1 MNSCTPT
8 TKKGSRPVS
17 SDFARLAAQ
26 ENLSRADLVKIL
38 GATEPEEIEAV
49 RAEAERVLLENCG
62 DGVYLRGLVEASNAC
77 ACDCLYCG
85 IRKSNRTVNRYTL
98 SLDDIM
104 ACARQCAEMGYGSM
118 VIQSGE
124 RADKKF
130 IDLIAG
136 VVERIKAETRTEQ
149 QPEGLGITLCI
160 GQQSYETYK
169 RLYDAGA
176 HRYLLRIETTNPELF
191 ARIHPSDQSFASRVE
206 CLSMLREIG
215 YQVGTGV
222 MIGLP
227 GQTLGNLADDILFF
241 ARHDIDMI
249 GMGPFIPHP
258 ETPLGDAPCLDVE
271 DRVRLAL
278 LMIAATRLK
287 LRDVN
292 IASTTALQALDPVGR
307 EKGLK
312 FGANVIM
319 PQMSPQDV
327 RADYQLYPGKPCLD
341 ENAKEC
347 QSCLNMRIEFAGR
360 KIGYHAWGDSLH
372 ARRRRESAD
381 EKPKS

>member
-1 MNSCTPT
+1 MSFCTPT
-8 TKKGSRPVS
+8 TRKGSRPVS
-17 SDFARLAAQ
+17 ESFARLAAQ
-26 ENLSRADLVKIL
+26 ETLSRGDLVKIL
-38 GATEPEEIEAV
+38 GAKEPADVEAI

-85 IRKSNRTVNRYTL
+85 IRKSNRDVHRYTL
-98 SLDDIM
+98 SADDIL
-104 ACARQCAEMGYGSM
+104 ACARQCSDYGYGSM

-130 IDLIAG
+130 IDLVAEA
-136 VVERIKAETRTEQ
+136 VARIKSETQTEK
-149 QPEGLGITLCI
+149 QPDGLGITLCI

-176 HRYLLRIETTNPELF
+176 HRYLLRIETTNPALF
-191 ARIHPSDQSFASRVE
+191 AKIHPADQSFESRVE
-206 CLSMLREIG
+206 CLGMLRDIG

-227 GQTLGNLADDILFF
+227 GQTLEDLADDILFF
-241 ARHDIDMI
+241 GRYDIDMI

-258 ETPLGDAPCLDVE
+258 DTPLGDLPCLPVPE
-271 DRVRLAL
+271 RVQLAL

-319 PQMSPQDV
+319 PQMSPTDV
-327 RADYQLYPGKPCLD
+327 RQDYQLYPGKPCLD
-341 ENAKEC
+341 ENAKQC

-360 KIGYHAWGDSLH
+360 KIGLYAWGDSLH
-372 ARRRRESAD
+372 ARKRRESAD
-381 EKPKS
+381 EQP

>member
-8 TKKGSRPVS
+8 IKNGSKPFDE
-17 SDFARLAAQ
+17 DFARLAAQ
-26 ENLSRADLVKIL
+26 KDLGRQDLVKL
-38 GATEPEEIEAV
+38 LSASTPEQIEAV
-49 RAEAERVLLENCG
+49 RAEAERVLLANCG
-62 DGVYLRGLVEASNAC
+62 DGVFLRGLVEASNAC

-85 IRKSNRTVNRYTL
+85 IRKSNRDVNRYTL
-98 SLDDIM
+98 SLEDIL
-104 ACARQCAEMGYGSM
+104 ACARQCADYGYGSM

-130 IDLIAG
+130 VDLVAEA
-136 VVERIKAETRTEQ
+136 VARIKAETQTDK
-149 QPEGLGITLCI
+149 QPDGLGITLCI
-160 GQQSYETYK
+160 GQQSYETYQ

-176 HRYLLRIETTNPELF
+176 HRYLLRIESTNPKLF
-191 ARIHPSDQSFASRVE
+191 AKIHPADQTFESRVE
-206 CLSMLREIG
+206 CLRMLRDIG

-227 GQTLGNLADDILFF
+227 GQTIEDLADDILFF
-241 ARHDIDMI
+241 STMDIDMI

-258 ETPLGDAPCLDVE
+258 ETPLWGQPVADVPA
-271 DRVRLAL
+271 RVQLAL

-319 PQMSPQDV
+319 PQMSPTDV

-360 KIGYHAWGDSLH
+360 KIGLYAWGDSQH
-372 ARRRRESAD
+372 AVKRQTSD
-381 EKPKS
+381 E

>member
-1 MNSCTPT
+1 MNFCTPT
-8 TKKGSRPVS
+8 TRKGSRPVS
-17 SDFARLAAQ
+17 GGFANLAARKA
-26 ENLSRADLVKIL
+26 LSREDLVKIL
-38 GATEPEEIEAV
+38 GAKEPADIEAI
-49 RAEAERVLLENCG
+49 RAEAERVLLKNCG
-62 DGVYLRGLVEASNAC
+62 EGVYLRGLVEASNAC
-77 ACDCLYCG
+77 ARDCLYCG
-85 IRKSNRTVNRYTL
+85 IRKSNRGVHRYTL
-98 SLDDIM
+98 SVDDILL
-104 ACARQCAEMGYGSM
+104 CAHQCAEYGYGSM

-130 IDLIAG
+130 VDLITDAVG
-136 VVERIKAETRTEQ
+136 RIKAETRTDK
-149 QPEGLGITLCI
+149 QPEGLGLTLCI
-160 GQQSYETYK
+160 GQQDYDTYK
-169 RLYDAGA
+169 RLFDAGA

-191 ARIHPSDQSFASRVE
+191 TKLHPVDQTFESRVE
-206 CLSMLREIG
+206 CLKMLRDIG

-227 GQTLGNLADDILFF
+227 GQTLEDLADDILFF
-241 ARHDIDMI
+241 AKYDIDMI

-258 ETPLGDAPCLDVE
+258 DTPLGGEPCPDVP
-271 DRVRLAL
+271 DRVQRAL

-292 IASTTALQALDPVGR
+292 IASTTALQALDPIGR

-319 PQMSPQDV
+319 PQMSPTDV
-327 RADYQLYPGKPCLD
+327 RQDYQLYPGKPCLD

-360 KIGYHAWGDSLH
+360 KIGLYAWGDSLH
-372 ARRRRESAD
+372 ARKRCENAD
-381 EKPKS
+381 DHKV

>member
-8 TKKGSRPVS
+8 TRNGSRAQS
-17 SDFARLAAQ
+17 EEFAELAARSD
-26 ENLSRADLVKIL
+26 LSRQDLVKIL
-38 GATEPEEIEAV
+38 SARTPEEIEAV

-85 IRKSNRTVNRYTL
+85 IRKSNRDVNRYTL
-98 SLDDIM
+98 SLEDIL
-104 ACARQCAEMGYGSM
+104 ACARQCADYGYGSM

-130 IDLIAG
+130 IDLVAAAIA
-136 VVERIKAETRTEQ
+136 RIKEETRTEQ
-149 QPEGLGITLCI
+149 QPAGLGITLCV
-160 GQQSYETYK
+160 GQQSFETYK
-169 RLYDAGA
+169 RLYEAGA
-176 HRYLLRIETTNPELF
+176 HRYLLRIETTNPKLF
-191 ARIHPSDQSFASRVE
+191 SQIHPADQTFESRIE
-206 CLSMLREIG
+206 CLTMLRDIG

-227 GQTLGNLADDILFF
+227 GQTLEDLADDIFF
-241 ARHDIDMI
+241 FSKLDIDMI

-258 ETPLGDAPCLDVE
+258 GTPLGDLPVADVPE
-271 DRVRLAL
+271 RVRLAL

-307 EKGLK
+307 EKGLR

-319 PQMSPQDV
+319 PQMSPTDV
-327 RADYQLYPGKPCLD
+327 RQDYQLYPGKPCLD

-360 KIGYHAWGDSLH
+360 KIGLYAWGDSLH
-372 ARRRRESAD
+372 ARKRHAD
-381 EKPKS
+381 EKV

>member
-8 TKKGSRPVS
+8 IKNGSRPF
-17 SDFARLAAQ
+17 DEEYARLAAQ
-26 ENLSRADLVKIL
+26 KDLGRQDLVKL
-38 GATEPEEIEAV
+38 LSARTPEQIEAV
-49 RAEAERVLLENCG
+49 RAEAERVLLANCG
-62 DGVYLRGLVEASNAC
+62 DGVFLRGLVEASNAC

-85 IRKSNRTVNRYTL
+85 IRKSNRDVNRYTL
-98 SLDDIM
+98 SLEDIL
-104 ACARQCAEMGYGSM
+104 ACARQCADYGYGSM

-130 IDLIAG
+130 VDLVAEA
-136 VVERIKAETRTEQ
+136 VARIKAETQTDK
-149 QPEGLGITLCI
+149 QPDGLGITLCI

-176 HRYLLRIETTNPELF
+176 HRYLLRIESTNPKLF
-191 ARIHPSDQSFASRVE
+191 AKIHPADQTFESRVE
-206 CLSMLREIG
+206 CLKMLRDIG

-227 GQTLGNLADDILFF
+227 GQTIEDLADDILFF
-241 ARHDIDMI
+241 STMDIDMI

-258 ETPLGDAPCLDVE
+258 ETPLWGEPVADVPA
-271 DRVRLAL
+271 RVQLAL

-319 PQMSPQDV
+319 PQMSPTDV

-360 KIGYHAWGDSLH
+360 KIGLYAWGDSQH
-372 ARRRRESAD
+372 AVKRQTSD
-381 EKPKS
+381 E

>member
-8 TKKGSRPVS
+8 TRNGSRPF
-17 SDFARLAAQ
+17 DEEYARLAAQ
-26 ENLSRADLVKIL
+26 KELGRRDLVKL
-38 GATEPEEIEAV
+38 LSASTPEQIEAV
-49 RAEAERVLLENCG
+49 RAEAERVLLAHCG
-62 DGVYLRGLVEASNAC
+62 DGVFLRGLVEASNAC

-85 IRKSNRTVNRYTL
+85 IRKSNRDVNRYTL
-98 SLDDIM
+98 SLEDIL
-104 ACARQCAEMGYGSM
+104 ACARQCADYGYGSM

-130 IDLIAG
+130 VDLVAEA
-136 VVERIKAETRTEQ
+136 VARIKTETRTDK
-149 QPEGLGITLCI
+149 QPDGLGITLCI

-176 HRYLLRIETTNPELF
+176 HRYLLRIETTNPALF
-191 ARIHPSDQSFASRVE
+191 AKIHPADQTFESRVA
-206 CLSMLREIG
+206 CLKMLRDIG

-227 GQTLGNLADDILFF
+227 GQTLEDLADDILFF
-241 ARHDIDMI
+241 SKMDIDMI

-258 ETPLGDAPCLDVE
+258 DTPLWGEPVADVPA
-271 DRVRLAL
+271 RVQLAL

-319 PQMSPQDV
+319 PQMSPTDV

-360 KIGYHAWGDSLH
+360 KIGLYAWGDSQH
-372 ARRRRESAD
+372 AVKRLKSD
-381 EKPKS
+381 EQPD

>member
-8 TKKGSRPVS
+8 TRSGSRPAS
-17 SDFARLAAQ
+17 PEFASLAAQ
-26 ENLSRADLVKIL
+26 THLSRQDLVKIL
-38 GATEPEEIEAV
+38 AAREPDEIEAV
-49 RAEAERVLLENCG
+49 RAEAERVLLQNCG

-85 IRKSNRTVNRYTL
+85 IRKSNREVNRYTL
-98 SLDDIM
+98 SLDDIL
-104 ACARQCAEMGYGSM
+104 ACARQCADYGYGSM

-130 IDLIAG
+130 IDLVAEA
-136 VVERIKAETRTEQ
+136 VARIRAETRTDK
-149 QPEGLGITLCI
+149 QPEGLGITLCV

-169 RLYDAGA
+169 RLYEAGA
-176 HRYLLRIETTNPELF
+176 HRYLLRIETTNPALF
-191 ARIHPSDQSFASRVE
+191 AKIHPADQTFESRVE
-206 CLSMLREIG
+206 CLKMLRDIG

-227 GQTLGNLADDILFF
+227 GQTPEDLADDILFF
-241 ARHDIDMI
+241 SKFDIDMI

-258 ETPLGDAPCLDVE
+258 DTPLGDEPVAEVAE
-271 DRVRLAL
+271 RVRLAL
-278 LMIAATRLK
+278 LMVAATRLK

-292 IASTTALQALDPVGR
+292 IAATTALQALDPVGR
-307 EKGLK
+307 EKGLR

-319 PQMSPQDV
+319 PQMSPTDV
-327 RADYQLYPGKPCLD
+327 RQDYQLYPGKPCLD
-341 ENAKEC
+341 ENAQEC

-360 KIGYHAWGDSLH
+360 KVGLYAWGDSLH
-372 ARRRRESAD
+372 ARKRRESVN
-381 EKPKS
+381 ETL

>member
-8 TKKGSRPVS
+8 IKNGSKPFDE
-17 SDFARLAAQ
+17 DFARLAARKDLGRQ
-26 ENLSRADLVKIL
+26 DLVKL
-38 GATEPEEIEAV
+38 LSASTPEQIEAV
-49 RAEAERVLLENCG
+49 RAEAERVLLANCG
-62 DGVYLRGLVEASNAC
+62 DGVFLRGLVEASNAC

-85 IRKSNRTVNRYTL
+85 IRKSNRDVNRYTL
-98 SLDDIM
+98 SLEDIL
-104 ACARQCAEMGYGSM
+104 ACARQCADYGYGSM

-130 IDLIAG
+130 VDLVAEA
-136 VVERIKAETRTEQ
+136 VARIKAETQTDK
-149 QPEGLGITLCI
+149 QPDGLGITLCI

-176 HRYLLRIETTNPELF
+176 HRYLLRIESTNPKLF
-191 ARIHPSDQSFASRVE
+191 AKIHPADQTFESRVE
-206 CLSMLREIG
+206 CLRMLRDIG

-227 GQTLGNLADDILFF
+227 GQTIEDLADDILFF
-241 ARHDIDMI
+241 STMDIDMI

-258 ETPLGDAPCLDVE
+258 DTPLWGQPVADVPA
-271 DRVRLAL
+271 RVQLAL

-319 PQMSPQDV
+319 PQMSPTDV

-360 KIGYHAWGDSLH
+360 KIGLYAWGDSQH
-372 ARRRRESAD
+372 AVKRQTSD
-381 EKPKS
+381 E

>member
-8 TKKGSRPVS
+8 TRSGSRPVS
-17 SDFARLAAQ
+17 QEFARLAAQ
-26 ENLSRADLVKIL
+26 KDLSRQDLVKIL
-38 GATEPEEIEAV
+38 GAREPDQIEAV

-85 IRKSNRTVNRYTL
+85 IRKSNRDVHRYTL
-98 SLDDIM
+98 SLEDIL
-104 ACARQCAEMGYGSM
+104 ACARQCADYGYGSM

-130 IDLIAG
+130 IDLVAEAVG
-136 VVERIKAETRTEQ
+136 HIKSETRTDK

-169 RLYDAGA
+169 RLYEAGA
-176 HRYLLRIETTNPELF
+176 HRYLLRIETTNPKLF
-191 ARIHPSDQSFASRVE
+191 AKIHPADQTFESRVE
-206 CLSMLREIG
+206 CLAMLRDIG

-227 GQTLGNLADDILFF
+227 GQTLDDLADDILFF
-241 ARHDIDMI
+241 SKRDIDMI

-258 ETPLGDAPCLDVE
+258 GTPLGNEPVAEVPE
-271 DRVRLAL
+271 RVQLAL

-307 EKGLK
+307 EKGLR

-319 PQMSPQDV
+319 PQMSPTDV
-327 RADYQLYPGKPCLD
+327 REDYQLYPGKPCLD

-360 KIGYHAWGDSLH
+360 KIGLYAWGDSLH
-372 ARRRRESAD
+372 ARKRRAHETI
-381 EKPKS
+381 

>member
-1 MNSCTPT
+1 MNSCTPIT
-8 TKKGSRPVS
+8 RKGPSTVS
-17 SDFARLAAQ
+17 LEFAALAARKD
-26 ENLSRADLVKIL
+26 LGRDDLVKLL
-38 GATEPEEIEAV
+38 GAREPGEIEAV

-62 DGVYLRGLVEASNAC
+62 NGVYLRGLVEASNAC

-85 IRKSNRTVNRYTL
+85 IRKSNRDVNRYTL
-98 SLDDIM
+98 SADEIM
-104 ACARQCAEMGYGSM
+104 DCARQCAEMGYGSM

-124 RADKKF
+124 RADRKF
-130 IDLIAG
+130 LDTVAE
-136 VVERIKAETRTEQ
+136 VVERIKRETRTEQ

-176 HRYLLRIETTNPELF
+176 HRYLLRIETTNPKLF
-191 ARIHPSDQSFASRVE
+191 ARIHPAGQTFESRVE
-206 CLSMLREIG
+206 CLAMLRDIG

-227 GQTLGNLADDILFF
+227 FQTLDDLAGDILFF
-241 ARHDIDMI
+241 AKYDIDMI

-258 ETPLGDAPCLDVE
+258 DTPLGHEPCPAVPA
-271 DRVRLAL
+271 RIRLAL

-292 IASTTALQALDPVGR
+292 IAATTALQALDPIGR
-307 EKGLK
+307 EKGLR

-319 PQMSPQDV
+319 PQMSPLDV
-327 RADYQLYPGKPCLD
+327 REDYQLYPGKPCLD

-360 KIGYHAWGDSLH
+360 KIGLYAWGDSQH
-372 ARRRRESAD
+372 ARKRRKKAD
-381 EKPKS
+381 DRPKT

>member
-8 TKKGSRPVS
+8 TRNGSRPFDE
-17 SDFARLAAQ
+17 DFARLAAQ
-26 ENLSRADLVKIL
+26 ENLSRQDLVKLL
-38 GATEPEEIEAV
+38 GAREPGEIEAV
-49 RAEAERVLLENCG
+49 RAEAERVLLANCG
-62 DGVYLRGLVEASNAC
+62 DGVFLRGLVEASNAC

-85 IRKSNRTVNRYTL
+85 IRKYNRDVNRYTL
-98 SLDDIM
+98 SLEDILS
-104 ACARQCAEMGYGSM
+104 CARQCAGYGYGSM

-124 RADKKF
+124 RADRKF
-130 IDLIAG
+130 IDLVAEA
-136 VVERIKAETRTEQ
+136 VSEIKAQTRTEQ
-149 QPEGLGITLCI
+149 QPDGLGITLCI
-160 GQQSYETYK
+160 GQQSYDTYK

-176 HRYLLRIETTNPELF
+176 HRYLLRIETTNPALF
-191 ARIHPSDQSFASRVE
+191 AKIHPADQTFESRVD
-206 CLSMLREIG
+206 CLKMLRDIG

-227 GQTLGNLADDILFF
+227 GQTLEDLADDILFF
-241 ARHDIDMI
+241 STLDIDMI

-258 ETPLGDAPCLDVE
+258 GTPLGEEPVASVA
-271 DRVRLAL
+271 DRVQLAL

-287 LRDVN
+287 LKDVN

-319 PQMSPQDV
+319 PQMSPTDV

-360 KIGYHAWGDSLH
+360 KIGLYAWGDSRH
-372 ARRRRESAD
+372 AVKRLKRDDQPAS
-381 EKPKS
+381 

>member
-8 TKKGSRPVS
+8 TRNGSRPVS
-17 SDFARLAAQ
+17 PEFAGLAAQ
-26 ENLSRADLVKIL
+26 EHLGRQDLVKIL
-38 GATEPEEIEAV
+38 GAREADQIEAV

-85 IRKSNRTVNRYTL
+85 IRKSNREVNRYTL
-98 SLDDIM
+98 SLDDIL
-104 ACARQCAEMGYGSM
+104 ACARQCADYGYGSM

-130 IDLIAG
+130 IDLVAEAVG
-136 VVERIKAETRTEQ
+136 RIKAETRNDK
-149 QPEGLGITLCI
+149 QPEGLGITLCV

-176 HRYLLRIETTNPELF
+176 HRYLLRIETTNPRLF
-191 ARIHPSDQSFASRVE
+191 AKIHPADQTFESRVE
-206 CLSMLREIG
+206 CLAMLRDIG

-227 GQTLGNLADDILFF
+227 GQTLEDLADDILFF
-241 ARHDIDMI
+241 SKRDIDMI

-258 ETPLGDAPCLDVE
+258 GTPLGDEPVAEVP

-292 IASTTALQALDPVGR
+292 IAATTALQALDPVGR

-319 PQMSPQDV
+319 PQMSPTDV
-327 RADYQLYPGKPCLD
+327 REDYQLYPGKPCLD

-360 KIGYHAWGDSLH
+360 KIGLYAWGDSLH
-372 ARRRRESAD
+372 ARKRRAHETV
-381 EKPKS
+381 

>member
-8 TKKGSRPVS
+8 TRNGSRPF
-17 SDFARLAAQ
+17 DEAYARLAAQ
-26 ENLSRADLVKIL
+26 SDLGRQDLVKLL
-38 GATEPEEIEAV
+38 GARTPEQIEAI
-49 RAEAERVLLENCG
+49 RAEAERVLLAHCG
-62 DGVYLRGLVEASNAC
+62 DGVFLRGLVEASNAC

-85 IRKSNRTVNRYTL
+85 IRKSNRGVNRYTL
-98 SLDDIM
+98 SLDDILV
-104 ACARQCAEMGYGSM
+104 CARQCADYGYGSM

-130 IDLIAG
+130 VDMIAEA
-136 VVERIKAETRTEQ
+136 VARIKTETRTDK
-149 QPEGLGITLCI
+149 QPDGLGITLCI
-160 GQQSYETYK
+160 GQQTYDTYK

-176 HRYLLRIETTNPELF
+176 HRYLLRIESTNPKLF
-191 ARIHPSDQSFASRVE
+191 AKIHPAEQTFESRVE
-206 CLSMLREIG
+206 CLRMLGDIG

-227 GQTLGNLADDILFF
+227 GQTLEDLADDILFF
-241 ARHDIDMI
+241 SKMDIDMI

-258 ETPLGDAPCLDVE
+258 DTPLWGEPVDDVPA
-271 DRVRLAL
+271 RVQLAL

-319 PQMSPQDV
+319 PQMSPTDV

-341 ENAKEC
+341 ENAREC

-360 KIGYHAWGDSLH
+360 KIGLYAWGDSQH
-372 ARRRRESAD
+372 AVKRRKSD
-381 EKPKS
+381 EQSV

>member
-1 MNSCTPT
+1 MNFCTPT
-8 TKKGSRPVS
+8 TKNGLRTVS
-17 SDFARLAAQ
+17 LDFTELAAK
-26 ENLSRADLVKIL
+26 RDLGREDLAKIL
-38 GATEPEEIEAV
+38 GARKAADVEAI

-62 DGVYLRGLVEASNAC
+62 DAVYLRGLVEASNAC

-85 IRKSNRTVNRYTL
+85 IRKSNRNVHRYTL
-98 SLDDIM
+98 TADEIA
-104 ACARQCAEMGYGSM
+104 ACARQCAGYGYGSM

-124 RADKKF
+124 RADNKF
-130 IDLIAG
+130 IDLIVQA
-136 VVERIKAETRTEQ
+136 VERIKNETRSEIE
-149 QPEGLGITLCI
+149 PEGLGITLSI
-160 GQQSYETYK
+160 GQQTYQTYK
-169 RLYDAGA
+169 RLHAAGA

-206 CLSMLREIG
+206 CLAMLREIG
-215 YQVGTGV
+215 FQVGTGV

-227 GQTLGNLADDILFF
+227 GQTLGDLADDILFF

-258 ETPLGDAPCLDVE
+258 DTPLGDAECPAVA
-271 DRVRLAL
+271 DRVQTAL

-319 PQMSPQDV
+319 PQMSPAQF
-327 RADYQLYPGKPCLD
+327 RPDYQLYPGKPCLD
-341 ENAKEC
+341 EDAREC
-347 QSCLNMRIEFAGR
+347 QSCLDARIELAGR
-360 KIGYHAWGDSLH
+360 RIGYHDWGDSLH
-372 ARRRRESAD
+372 ARKRRERAD
-381 EKPKS
+381 EQG